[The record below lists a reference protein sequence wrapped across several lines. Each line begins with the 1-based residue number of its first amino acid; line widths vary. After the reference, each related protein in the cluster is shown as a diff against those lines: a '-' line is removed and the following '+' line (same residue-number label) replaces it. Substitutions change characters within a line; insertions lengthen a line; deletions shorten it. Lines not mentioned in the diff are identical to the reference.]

1 LLPAFAVMRHVYRVF
16 EFVNG
21 SFKTA
26 YEDLSSFPMNR
37 SGESFAVEYTTTLRN
52 ASKKCK

>member
-1 LLPAFAVMRHVYRVF
+1 LLPAFAVMRHGYRVF

-21 SFKTA
+21 CFKTA
-26 YEDLSSFPMNR
+26 YEDLSSLPMNR